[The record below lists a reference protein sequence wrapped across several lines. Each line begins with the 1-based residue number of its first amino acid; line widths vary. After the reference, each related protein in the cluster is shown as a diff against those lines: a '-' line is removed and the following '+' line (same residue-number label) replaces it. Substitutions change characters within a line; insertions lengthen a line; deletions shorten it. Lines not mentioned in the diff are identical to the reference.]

1 MELGAAHWMYLAG
14 IVVIIAVMIMRKN
27 IVIPAVA
34 ATFLTAW
41 AFTGNLI
48 TGLQSIFGASLTAA
62 AELFNIFLII
72 ALVTALLGSLRALG
86 ADQRMI
92 EPFRAIM
99 RNGHA
104 SYWVIAGVTYV
115 ISLFFWPTPAV
126 PLIGAILL
134 PVAIRAGLPPLGAAL
149 AIAIAGQGMALSS
162 DYVMQVAPGLSAKAA
177 GTSAGLVADRALVLS
192 LIVGVI
198 ALVLAYVTTRRTI
211 TAPSLDSLL
220 AWEGGSATPTAIA
233 GGSVAGAAA
242 VAPAVAPAVATVA
255 VADQI
260 AADRGAEPPGSPG
273 PPSPAGASD
282 VPGPAA
288 SHGAGE
294 AAGPVSEAAGGTGL
308 PGLARRAK
316 AFAVVVPLTFAG
328 LVAYMLLGKFTDLIP
343 ETIGG
348 QAAALVGGVAAVLLL
363 LATVVTDGR
372 RSLETCATHVVD
384 GLVFAVKAMG
394 VVLPIAGFFFIGSDT
409 FAGKIMGL
417 EEGAKAPNFLFDL
430 VNAAQ
435 SGIPHNSFV
444 IAFAILVIG
453 VITGLDGSGFAG
465 LPLTGSLSGALGP
478 TTGMDPATLAAIGQ
492 MGCVWSGGG
501 VLIAWSS
508 LMAVAGFAR
517 VPVLDLARKAF
528 VPVVVGLVA
537 ATLAGVIIF

>member
-1 MELGAAHWMYLAG
+1 MELGAAHWTYLAG

-41 AFTGNLI
+41 AYTGNII

-72 ALVTALLGSLRALG
+72 ALVTALLGALKALG

-92 EPFRAIM
+92 EPFRTVM
-99 RNGHA
+99 RNGHT
-104 SYWVIAGVTYV
+104 SYWVIAGVTYF

-177 GTSAGLVADRALVLS
+177 GVSAGVVADRAMILS
-192 LIVGVI
+192 LVVGVI
-198 ALVLAYVTTRRTI
+198 ALVLAYVAIRKTV
-211 TAPSLDSLL
+211 TAPSLESLL
-220 AWEGGSATPTAIA
+220 AWEGGAETGTVPATAPAATPATVPAAASTGTLTAA
-233 GGSVAGAAA
+233 GGSPSGGGSAAS
-242 VAPAVAPAVATVA
+242 
-255 VADQI
+255 
-260 AADRGAEPPGSPG
+260 EPPGPSGPSRSPG
-273 PPSPAGASD
+273 EP
-282 VPGPAA
+282 
-288 SHGAGE
+288 
-294 AAGPVSEAAGGTGL
+294 AAGGVLTPSL
-308 PGLARRAK
+308 VRRSK
-316 AFAVVVPLTFAG
+316 AFALIVPLAFIG
-328 LVAYMLLGKFTDLIP
+328 LVAYMLLGKFTDLVP

-363 LATVVTDGR
+363 FATLVTDGK
-372 RSLETCATHVVD
+372 RSLETCAEHVVD
-384 GLVFAVKAMG
+384 GLVFSVKAMG
-394 VVLPIAGFFFIGSDT
+394 VVLPIAGFFFIGSDS
-409 FAGKIMGL
+409 FAGKIIGL

-430 VNAAQ
+430 VNAGQ
-435 SGIPHNSFV
+435 SAIPHNSFV
-444 IAFAILVIG
+444 IAFAILAIG
-453 VITGLDGSGFAG
+453 MITGLDGSGFAG

-478 TTGMDPATLAAIGQ
+478 ASGVDPATLAAVGQ

-508 LMAVAGFAR
+508 LIAVAGFAR

-528 VPVVVGLVA
+528 VPVVAGLVA
-537 ATLAGVIIF
+537 ATIFAVIVF